1 MTLADQW
8 TEFSKEFVPANAP
21 PVQTQECRRAFYA
34 GAAAFFST
42 IYHSMDEGA
51 EATDADVTKLAAMHR
66 ELIDFG
72 LLVGDGK
79 A

>member
-21 PVQTQECRRAFYA
+21 PVQLTETRRAYYA

-51 EATDADVTKLAAMHR
+51 EATDADVTKLAAMHQ